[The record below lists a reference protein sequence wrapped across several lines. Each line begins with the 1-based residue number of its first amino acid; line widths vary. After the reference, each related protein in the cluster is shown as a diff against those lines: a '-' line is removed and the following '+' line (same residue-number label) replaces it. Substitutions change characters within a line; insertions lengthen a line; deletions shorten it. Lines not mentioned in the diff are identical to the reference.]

1 MSSKDRMRL
10 VDYLVLFLLLMLMF
24 MAASCYS
31 DRSEIICNEI
41 YQPVCVDGKTYPNAC
56 YAQADGYNNSD
67 LVLCDD

>member
-1 MSSKDRMRL
+1 MKDNRMGL
-10 VDYLVLFLLLMLMF
+10 MDYVVLFLLLLLF
-24 MAASCYS
+24 VFVASCYS